1 MRSEGVGPP
10 ETWVCS
16 KGIEMSIEDWRSRI
30 DALDG
35 ELLRL
40 LNERA
45 RIALKVGESKKEAGA
60 SLCDHTREREVIE
73 RMSAANEG
81 PLDDRAIV
89 ELYRAIIHESRRIQT
104 LAAQPGHEGIPTH
117 LQGPKIESVRVAFQG
132 APGAFSE
139 EAAVKLLGEDLAL
152 VPRANFE
159 SLFKAIDDRAADYIL
174 APIENS
180 LAGFVHA
187 CYDLLLDSKL
197 FIAGEVI
204 IPINHYLVACPGAS
218 LEGIATVESHP
229 VALDQC
235 RRFLAANPRIRRI
248 AAEDTAGSVARIVEQ
263 GDPTR
268 AAIAGKRAAEQYG
281 GVILREH
288 LEDSSENYTRFLLLT
303 PSAEFPEG
311 ADKVSLVIELPHQ
324 PGALHNALEPFAR
337 RSIDLLKIQGRPVKG
352 RPWEY
357 CFYLDLRISPNDEEF
372 TTALDELRERRVE
385 TRILG
390 AYRSAVLPAG

>member
-1 MRSEGVGPP
+1 
-10 ETWVCS
+10 
-16 KGIEMSIEDWRSRI
+16 MSVDDWRSRI

-35 ELLRL
+35 ELLQL

-73 RMSAANEG
+73 RMCGANEG

-89 ELYRAIIHESRRIQT
+89 ELYRAIIHESRRIQN
-104 LAAQPGHEGIPTH
+104 LATEPSHEGIAPH
-117 LQGPKIESVRVAFQG
+117 LSAQENGSVRVAFQG
-132 APGAFSE
+132 ARGAFSE
-139 EAAVKLLGEDLAL
+139 AAAVKLLGEDITL

-159 SLFKAIDDRAADYIL
+159 SLFNAIDDQTADCIL

-197 FIAGEVI
+197 YISGEVI
-204 IPINHYLVACPGAS
+204 IPINHYLIGCPGAS
-218 LEGIATVESHP
+218 FERIAAVESHP

-235 RRFLAANPRIRRI
+235 RRFLAANPRIHRI
-248 AAEDTAGSVARIVEQ
+248 AAEDTAGSVARVVAQ

-303 PSAEFPEG
+303 PSAEYPEG
-311 ADKVSLVIELPHQ
+311 ADKLSLVIELPHQ
-324 PGALHNALEPFAR
+324 PGALHNALDPFAR
-337 RSIDLLKIQGRPVKG
+337 RGIDLLKIEGRPVKG

-357 CFYLDLRISPNDEEF
+357 CFYLDLRSSPNDVEV
-372 TTALDELRERRVE
+372 TTALNELRARRVE

-390 AYRSAVLPAG
+390 AYRSAVVPAG

>member
-1 MRSEGVGPP
+1 M
-10 ETWVCS
+10 
-16 KGIEMSIEDWRSRI
+16 GIDDWRSRI

-73 RMSAANEG
+73 RMCGANPG

-104 LAAQPGHEGIPTH
+104 LATQPKPEKPYAAGE
-117 LQGPKIESVRVAFQG
+117 QNDSVRVAFQG
-132 APGAFSE
+132 ARGAFSE
-139 EAAVKLLGEDLAL
+139 SAAVKLLGEKIAL
-152 VPRANFE
+152 VPRPTFE
-159 SLFKAIDDRAADYIL
+159 SLFEAINDHAADLIL

-187 CYDLLLDSKL
+187 CYDLLLDSQL
-197 FIAGEVI
+197 YICAEVI
-204 IPINHYLVACPGAS
+204 IPINHYLIGCRGS
-218 LEGIATVESHP
+218 SFEGLTTVESHP

-235 RRFLAANPRIRRI
+235 RRFLAANPQIRRI
-248 AAEDTAGSVARIVEQ
+248 AAEDTAGSVARVVAE

-268 AAIAGKRAAEQYG
+268 GAIAGKRAAEQYG

-288 LEDSSENYTRFLLLT
+288 LEDSSENYTRFLLLK
-303 PSAEFPEG
+303 PAPDFP
-311 ADKVSLVIELPHQ
+311 ADANKLSLVIELPHQ
-324 PGALHNALEPFAR
+324 PGALHDSLEPFAR
-337 RSIDLLKIQGRPVKG
+337 RGIDLLKIEGRPVKG

-357 CFYLDLRISPNDEEF
+357 CFYLDLRGSQNDSEVRS
-372 TTALDELRERRVE
+372 ALDELRDRRVE

-390 AYRSAVLPAG
+390 AYRSAEVPVG

>member
-1 MRSEGVGPP
+1 
-10 ETWVCS
+10 
-16 KGIEMSIEDWRSRI
+16 MSIDDWRSRI

-40 LNERA
+40 FNERA

-60 SLCDHTREREVIE
+60 SLCDHTREREVVE
-73 RMSAANEG
+73 RMCEANEG

-89 ELYRAIIHESRRIQT
+89 DLYRAIIHESRRIQT
-104 LAAQPGHEGIPTH
+104 LAAQPGHEAH
-117 LQGPKIESVRVAFQG
+117 LPEPKRGSAQVAFQG
-132 APGAFSE
+132 ARGAFSE
-139 EAAVKLLGEDLAL
+139 EAAVKLLGKDVAL
-152 VPRANFE
+152 VPRPNFE
-159 SLFKAIDDRAADYIL
+159 SLFNAIDDRAADYIL

-197 FIAGEVI
+197 YISGEVI
-204 IPINHYLVACPGAS
+204 IPINHYLIACPGAT
-218 LEGIATVESHP
+218 LESIATVESHP

-281 GVILREH
+281 GVILGEH

-303 PSAEFPEG
+303 PTAEFPEG

-337 RSIDLLKIQGRPVKG
+337 RGIDLLKIQGRPVKG

-357 CFYLDLRISPNDEEF
+357 CFYLDLRSSPNDIEV
-372 TTALDELRERRVE
+372 TTALNELRDRRVE

-390 AYRSAVLPAG
+390 AYKSAVVPAG